1 MSLNDTLH
9 GHDNFCCRYVWLLL
23 LHGEQ
28 DDERKTRKMRKIKA
42 ENEEEHCDE
51 SVDDDNDDDIC
62 FGEDGGDPP
71 TTGPAPSEKYSSCL
85 CTAFAINGTTSL
97 V

>member
-28 DDERKTRKMRKIKA
+28 DDERKMRKMRKIKA

-51 SVDDDNDDDIC
+51 SVDDNDDDIC
-62 FGEDGGDPP
+62 FGEDGGAHPRLA
-71 TTGPAPSEKYSSCL
+71 APVKS
-85 CTAFAINGTTSL
+85 TQAAFAQLSR
-97 V
+97 